1 MSLLK
6 RICAAL
12 LCVGLVLMLF
22 GCAPATQEEGPTTE
36 PLTLCERYDAAAQA
50 LQNAENLILRYTAKL
65 TRTVGNDPFV
75 QTVTGNASYAQNRD
89 ASMTAIVEE
98 NLRYGSYEV
107 DYEEIYCGGSAYVQ
121 FDGKCFG
128 TQLSAD
134 AFLNR
139 QIPAVLAQSSLYAQ
153 VEEVPN
159 EDGISLI
166 FREPKAAE
174 SWAAVPAGAAVQEAW
189 AMVTLDSSDV
199 LTASSYYIRYL
210 LGQTQYTY
218 EVTVQAAAP
227 KVLDLT
233 GRHPE
238 HFPNSVP
245 LEDLNVPKLLLK
257 AVGDIYSA
265 EHMSC
270 QAQEKTYSEAIPVT
284 YIQESSFFV
293 SGWGDSLSAEAV
305 YKMTMSD
312 YREEVSVTTQTD
324 RFQAGKFTTERNGEA
339 PQENPA
345 VTAQLMR
352 QYCEDAILS
361 AVLAPKY
368 LAMAQS
374 ETADGVQKLTFQG
387 NTAFVTDLMTNI
399 GQFLQVDLGAQA
411 QSSALEKAE
420 GYLHLDEETGLP
432 VAMGLKLSCR
442 HTINGV
448 VYSLTYDLVQTLDLV
463 GK

>member
-1 MSLLK
+1 MQDDGPAAEPQTLL
-6 RICAAL
+6 
-12 LCVGLVLMLF
+12 
-22 GCAPATQEEGPTTE
+22 
-36 PLTLCERYDAAAQA
+36 ERYDAAAQA
-50 LQNAENLILRYTAKL
+50 LRDAENLILRYTAKQ
-65 TRTVGNDPFV
+65 TRTVGSNQFV
-75 QTVTGNASYAQNRD
+75 HMVTGNASYAQHGEET
-89 ASMTAIVEE
+89 MTGIVEE
-98 NLRYGSYEV
+98 NLRYGNYEV

-128 TQLSAD
+128 TQLSTE

-153 VEEVPN
+153 MEEVPN

-166 FREPKAAE
+166 FRQPNAPE
-174 SWAAVPAGAAVQEAW
+174 SWAAVPTGAVVQEAW
-189 AMVTLDSSDV
+189 AMVTLDSGDV

-210 LGQTQYTY
+210 LGRTQYVY
-218 EVTVQAAAP
+218 EVTMQAATP

-257 AVGDIYSA
+257 TVGDVYSA
-265 EHMSC
+265 GHMTC
-270 QAQEKTYSEAIPVT
+270 QAQERTYSEAIPVT
-284 YIQESSFFV
+284 YTHEGSFSV

-324 RFQAGKFTTERNGEA
+324 RFQSGKFTTERNGEA

-352 QYCEDAILS
+352 QHCEDAILS

-374 ETADGVQKLTFQG
+374 ETAEGVQKLKFQG
-387 NTAFVTDLMTNI
+387 NAAFVTDLMTGI

-411 QSSALEKAE
+411 QSSTLEAAE
-420 GYLHLDEETGLP
+420 GYLHLDVETGLP

-442 HTINGV
+442 HTIDGV
-448 VYSLTYDLVQTLDLV
+448 VYILTYDLVQTLDLL
-463 GK
+463 G